1 MPRLIL
7 FLVRYTVPVVTFV
20 ANALFILQ
28 TFVPV
33 LKRQWY
39 WDACHELHFSVHWEW
54 CTFRLL
60 EDDVIV
66 KYDSATAL
74 KCAEALADG
83 DFAVLDTVIAELKA
97 KSRCPKN
104 S

>member
-1 MPRLIL
+1 MFRLIVL
-7 FLVRYTVPVVTFV
+7 ISRYLVPAVTFL

-54 CTFRLL
+54 ATLSFAR
-60 EDDVIV
+60 DDVVV
-66 KYDSATAL
+66 KYDSDTAL
-74 KCAEALADG
+74 RCAEAIADG
-83 DFAVLDTVIAELKA
+83 NYEMLDTVIAELKS
-97 KSRCPKN
+97 KSRK
-104 S
+104 